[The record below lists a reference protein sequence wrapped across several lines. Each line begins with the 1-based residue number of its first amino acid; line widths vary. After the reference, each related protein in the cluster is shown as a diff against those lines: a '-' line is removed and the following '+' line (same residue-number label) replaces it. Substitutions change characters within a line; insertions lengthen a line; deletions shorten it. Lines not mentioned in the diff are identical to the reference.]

1 MVILGVPY
9 NTEDYLIADD
19 HLGFILQ
26 QKGAHPAY
34 RDGVVLYFKR
44 SSKLQKI
51 LGKLG
56 LEL

>member
-19 HLGFILQ
+19 RLAFVLQ

-51 LGKLG
+51 LEKIG